1 MQPLTPAGRI
11 RCCMPWPRSAPS
23 TRCRACWRWR
33 RPWPVGSAS
42 ATAARSRSTESGN
55 GCASRVPCWRRDG
68 CWRARRMGSL
78 ATRFCGIDLAHP
90 VLNGSGTLDALAAGT
105 LGVSAFVTK
114 TVTLNPRAGNP
125 PRRIAETPQGMVN
138 SIGLANPGLERFCDE
153 HLPRL
158 GDLGVPLIVSVGG
171 WSREEYAVAV
181 RRIGAHP
188 AVAALELN
196 VSCPNVDS
204 GCISIGTDSSETRA
218 LLERCRAETD
228 RPLLAKLSPSVAD
241 VSAVALAAAEGG
253 AAGLVL
259 INPVRGMAIDR
270 GTLQPLLGGGGGGR
284 SRPAAPG
291 RGRGWPPRSRSE
303 ACRPA
308 RDLPLPGRHRAA
320 DRRRGRHRRRPGL
333 PRVRGGGGDGRRGRH
348 RPFPQPRTGRGDHR
362 RTPRPARA
370 ARCFHL

>member
-1 MQPLTPAGRI
+1 
-11 RCCMPWPRSAPS
+11 
-23 TRCRACWRWR
+23 
-33 RPWPVGSAS
+33 VGS
-42 ATAARSRSTESGN
+42 
-55 GCASRVPCWRRDG
+55 V
-68 CWRARRMGSL
+68 

-90 VLNGSGTLDALAAGT
+90 VVNGSGTLDALAAGT

-114 TVTLNPRAGNP
+114 TVTLNTRAGNP
-125 PRRIAETPQGMVN
+125 PQRIAETPQGMVN

-158 GDLGVPLIVSVGG
+158 AELGVPLIVSVGG

-196 VSCPNVDS
+196 VSCPNVDT
-204 GCISIGTDSSETRA
+204 GCISIGTDPSETRA

-259 INPVRGMAIDR
+259 INTVRGMAIDR
-270 GTLQPLLGGGGGGR
+270 DTLQPVLGGGGGGL
-284 SRPAAPG
+284 SGPAVKPVALHAIFHCRAATGLPIAGVGGIGGAQDCLEFAAAGAAIVAVGTALFRNPG
-291 RGRGWPPRSRSE
+291 LVE
-303 ACRPA
+303 EIVAE
-308 RDLPLPGRHRAA
+308 LPGLLERHGVSTFDDVVGRAHHQQGKA
-320 DRRRGRHRRRPGL
+320 LLEVDANHS
-333 PRVRGGGGDGRRGRH
+333 
-348 RPFPQPRTGRGDHR
+348 
-362 RTPRPARA
+362 
-370 ARCFHL
+370 